1 MSTRRGALMLLAATF
16 LLLGVVL
23 IIVPASTGA
32 DDCGNALQHA
42 KDAPECDLARDDRK
56 LQIGGALALGSLAL
70 VASFVTS
77 SQRTDSG
84 RVDTSGPRDT
94 SP

>member
-1 MSTRRGALMLLAATF
+1 MRFGSGRHR
-16 LLLGVVL
+16 
-23 IIVPASTGA
+23 
-32 DDCGNALQHA
+32 
-42 KDAPECDLARDDRK
+42 

-84 RVDTSGPRDT
+84 RVETPHVRPAGHVT
-94 SP
+94 LN